1 MYWISHYSNSLTS
14 TSTAEWLYRV
24 FISQACVYESQIQY
38 RKSNEILTNVVRG
51 LYTDNVIN
59 QQLKEAIETYQV
71 KITGKQCY
79 FAFYSRKTI
88 PMSFDA
94 MTTSPVESVN
104 NHMKH
109 NAGVRVDV
117 MKCVLL
123 FFVTFLKYLSCP
135 SNRCL
140 ANTTL
145 ASLC

>member
-1 MYWISHYSNSLTS
+1 M
-14 TSTAEWLYRV
+14 EWLYRV

-38 RKSNEILTNVVRG
+38 KSNEILTNVVRG

-79 FAFYSRKTI
+79 FAFYCRKTI

-117 MKCVLL
+117 M
-123 FFVTFLKYLSCP
+123 
-135 SNRCL
+135 
-140 ANTTL
+140 
-145 ASLC
+145 